1 MSSSSVRAHPVVAA
15 PLPGA
20 PAPVRALDGHFP
32 DAHSLSNPS
41 THPMESRLQ
50 GHPADPSVLLPDEEP
65 RAWFSKE
72 VLPHESALR
81 SWLRVRFPTLTDR
94 DDIVQES
101 YARLLKVERRER
113 ITNARS
119 YLFST
124 ARNLALDLFRRRRVA
139 PIISTSEAMRSAV
152 PEERIGV
159 ADAVSAAQEFEILR
173 RAIDALPER
182 CRTIMLLQK
191 MQGLSNAAIAE
202 RLNLSVNTVN
212 AQLVIGLARC
222 RAYLAARGVLR
233 GRKS

>member
-1 MSSSSVRAHPVVAA
+1 MPPSSARAQPDVGASA
-15 PLPGA
+15 PGA
-20 PAPVRALDGHFP
+20 GPVRVLDSHFAGTHSLPNPAPA
-32 DAHSLSNPS
+32 
-41 THPMESRLQ
+41 PMESRLQ
-50 GHPADPSVLLPDEEP
+50 GHPTDPSDLLADAEP

-81 SWLRVRFPTLTDR
+81 SWLRARFPSLADR

-113 ITNARS
+113 ITNTRS
-119 YLFST
+119 YLFTT

-139 PIISTSEAMRSAV
+139 PIVPVSEAVRAAV
-152 PEERIGV
+152 PEECIGV
-159 ADAVSAAQEFEILR
+159 ADSVSAAQEFELLQL
-173 RAIDALPER
+173 AIASLPER
-182 CRTIMLLQK
+182 CRTIMLMQK

-202 RLNLSVNTVN
+202 RLDLSVNTVN

-222 RAYLAARGVLR
+222 RAYLAARGVFR